1 MCVRLPTSS
10 RDLGLMEVAAL
21 VLPAPLSLSPWSGGG
36 GGAVVVVVVGGG
48 GVGVSEGRRGSS
60 GIITMEE
67 EY

>member
-36 GGAVVVVVVGGG
+36 GAAVVVGGVG